1 MENISLSDMLN
12 PRLFR
17 NTLTAND
24 NYRVQDCEN
33 LPSPIQMSLSLERN
47 FFSDLFVPFLES
59 TSNFKHFEKKDD
71 RHTYFLSDITECE
84 RLG

>member
-1 MENISLSDMLN
+1 MLN

-71 RHTYFLSDITECE
+71 RHTYFLSEITECE
-84 RLG
+84 RFG

>member
-1 MENISLSDMLN
+1 MENISLSDKLN

-71 RHTYFLSDITECE
+71 RHTYFLSEITECE

>member
-1 MENISLSDMLN
+1 M
-12 PRLFR
+12 FR

-24 NYRVQDCEN
+24 NYPVQDCEN

-71 RHTYFLSDITECE
+71 HQTYFISDINECE
-84 RLG
+84 KLGKTTP